1 MLCVMETNGGYENG
15 SPPREQHAQ
24 VIRLRPLRVLIVSLD
39 HRFRAVIEML
49 IARRGCSVFSLS
61 APDSVTRS
69 VVDERVDVVLV
80 DGGHALREVAR
91 GIARSDASL
100 PPVGVVL
107 VTERDEPTPPGW
119 RSLAKWGPFEEL
131 FDAVLDAD
139 RARSLPPSTDR
150 ASASGPREVPTRELG

>member
-1 MLCVMETNGGYENG
+1 METDGDYDDRSG
-15 SPPREQHAQ
+15 SPEQDAQ

-61 APDSVTRS
+61 TPDSVTRT

-80 DGGHALREVAR
+80 DGAPALREVAH

-107 VTERDEPTPPGW
+107 VTERDQPTPPGW
-119 RSLAKWGPFEEL
+119 RALAKWDPFEEL

-150 ASASGPREVPTRELG
+150 ASATGPREVPGRELG